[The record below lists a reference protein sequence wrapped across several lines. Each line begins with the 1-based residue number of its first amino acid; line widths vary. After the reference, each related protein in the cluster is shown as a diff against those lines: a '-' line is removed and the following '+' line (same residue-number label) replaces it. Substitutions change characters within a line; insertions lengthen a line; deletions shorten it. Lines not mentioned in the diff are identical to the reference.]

1 MEKIKRDSV
10 VIYRNL
16 FEALQ
21 EVPERAYKR
30 VMNAVL
36 KYAMDGEELELKGL
50 EKSVFNL
57 AKTQIDANNKK
68 YENGKKGAEFGS
80 LGGRPKKSEE
90 KPQEN
95 PKITPDEPL
104 NVKCKMLNDNIE
116 ESKKESK
123 EENLNNNTTRVRE
136 SYDEIIEVFEFS
148 PVVQRKLKTFIQHC
162 LANKHVLINE
172 ELDGICA
179 QLDLTYTTDEERLQ
193 ALDDA
198 IKFGYYGLRRTG

>member
-80 LGGRPKKSEE
+80 LGGRPR

-95 PKITPDEPL
+95 PNETPPKPL
-104 NVKCKMLNDNIE
+104 E
-116 ESKKESK
+116 E
-123 EENLNNNTTRVRE
+123 RE
-136 SYDEIIEVFEFS
+136 SYNEIIEVFGFS
-148 PVVQRKLKTFIQHC
+148 KVVEVKIGAFIQHC
-162 LANKHVLINE
+162 LANKHVLIND

-179 QLDLTYTTDEERLQ
+179 QLDLKYQTDEERLQ

-198 IKFGYYGLRRTG
+198 IKFGYYSLRRTG

>member
-1 MEKIKRDSV
+1 MKRDSV

-21 EVPERAYKR
+21 DVPCNTYKR
-30 VMNAVL
+30 VMNAIL
-36 KYAMDGEELELKGL
+36 KYSMDGEELELKGL

-80 LGGRPKKSEE
+80 LGGRPKKTEE

-95 PKITPDEPL
+95 PKETPSKPL
-104 NVKCKMLNDNIE
+104 NDKCKMLNDNIE

-123 EENLNNNTTRVRE
+123 EENLNNNTTRARE

-148 PVVQRKLKTFIQHC
+148 PVVQRKIKTFIQHC
-162 LANKHVLINE
+162 LANKHVLVNE

-179 QLDLTYTTDEERLQ
+179 QLDMTYSTDEDRLR